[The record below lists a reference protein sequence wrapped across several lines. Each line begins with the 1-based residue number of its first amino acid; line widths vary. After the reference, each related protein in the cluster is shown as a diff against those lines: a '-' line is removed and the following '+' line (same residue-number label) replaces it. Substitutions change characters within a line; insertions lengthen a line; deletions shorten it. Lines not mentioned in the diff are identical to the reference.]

1 MTTRALPAPTK
12 LPGITAVS
20 QPSLVEVVDQ
30 LKKIVEVREG
40 RAGTALDKAVT
51 VRDLFQS
58 GLVRVLVDGRIYTK
72 PSRSNDVLSNAIVP
86 FSREDIDRIVSQ
98 SPGGGYNAP
107 TNLAAVSGTNEL
119 LIQGDGTI
127 VNRIR
132 FSWTPINDDTIA
144 GYEVQYKRAT
154 DAVWLDAP
162 FVQGFAS
169 SSAWITDVLDGVSYN
184 LRVRAVDAL
193 GGTPGT
199 YANLTHTVAGKTVL
213 PANVTGF
220 SASQNGNVVVFRWN
234 QVSDVDL
241 AGYEIRYG
249 VLAST
254 WANGTP
260 LTRVTRGTQVTSA
273 AVPPGTWK
281 MMIRA
286 RDTSANYSA
295 TEDATNIS
303 VTNTND
309 VIDQKQQA
317 PDWLGTKTGLVI
329 TVSGAL
335 IPDST
340 LAASAHTNVEL
351 FETFV
356 PYPVAQG
363 IYEAPEFD
371 VGFDDNCRIWG
382 SIDSV
387 LGRGVTVGL
396 ADPNLEVDFR
406 TAAGAYDGYEPWTI
420 GDRLGRYFKHRL
432 ILDTAEGKARV
443 DGFLPTVD
451 LSEETQSVSG
461 VSVAAGGQVV
471 TFPSVFHRVPNVVA
485 VYAGSGARFVTV
497 TSITTTGFTCN
508 VYDTTNTSV
517 GGTVNYDATGV

>member
-1 MTTRALPAPTK
+1 MTRRALPAPTR

-20 QPSLVEVVDQ
+20 QRSLVEAVDQ

-40 RAGTALDKAVT
+40 RAGTDLDKAVT

-58 GLVRVLVDGRIYTK
+58 GLVRVMVNGRVYTK
-72 PSRSNDVLSNAIVP
+72 PSNPGEVLSNPIVP

-98 SPGGGYNAP
+98 TPGGGYVAP
-107 TNLAAVSGTNEL
+107 TNLTALSGTNEL

-132 FSWTPINDDTIA
+132 FSWTPINDETIA
-144 GYEVQYKRAT
+144 GYEVQFKRTT

-169 SSAWITDVLDGVSYN
+169 SSTWITDVLDGVTYN

-193 GGTPGT
+193 GGAGT
-199 YANLTHTVAGKTVL
+199 YGSMTHTVSGKTVL

-220 SASQNGNVVVFRWN
+220 SASQNSNVVIFQWN

-249 VLAST
+249 VLGST

-260 LTRVTRGTQVTSA
+260 LTRVTRGTQITSA
-273 AVPPGTWK
+273 AVPPGVWK
-281 MMIRA
+281 MMIKA
-286 RDTSANYSA
+286 RDTSGNYSA
-295 TEDATNIS
+295 TEDTTNIT
-303 VTNTND
+303 VTNTYD

-317 PDWLGTKTGLVI
+317 PDWIGTKTGLVI
-329 TVSGAL
+329 TVSGSL

-340 LAASAHTNVEL
+340 LAANAHTNVEL

-363 IYEAPEFD
+363 IYEAPEMD

-387 LGRGVTVGL
+387 LGRGVTVGI
-396 ADPNLEVDFR
+396 ADPKLEVDFR
-406 TAAGAYDGYEPWTI
+406 TQAGAYDGFEPWTI
-420 GDRLGRYFKHRL
+420 GDRLGRYFKHRF
-432 ILDTAEGKARV
+432 ILTTAQGKARI

-451 LSEETQSVSG
+451 LSEETQSVRGAS
-461 VSVAAGGQVV
+461 VSAGGQIL
-471 TFPSVFHRVPNVVA
+471 TFPSVFHRTPNVVA

-497 TSITTTGFTCN
+497 TNITTTGFTCN
-508 VYDTTNTSV
+508 VFDTAGTNV

>member
-20 QPSLVEVVDQ
+20 PRSLVEAVDQ
-30 LKKIVEVREG
+30 LKKIIEVREG
-40 RAGTALDKAVT
+40 RAGTDLDKAVT

-58 GLVRVLVDGRIYTK
+58 GLVRVMIGGRIYTK
-72 PSRSNDVLSNAIVP
+72 PSRSSDVLSTAIVP
-86 FSREDIDRIVSQ
+86 FSREDIDRIVAQ
-98 SPGGGYNAP
+98 TPGGGYNAP
-107 TNLAAVSGTNEL
+107 TNLAAASGTNEL

-127 VNRIR
+127 VVRIR
-132 FSWTPINDDTIA
+132 FSWTPITNDTIA

-169 SSAWITDVLDGVSYN
+169 SSAWITGVLDGVTYD

-193 GGTPGT
+193 GGAGT
-199 YANLTHTVAGKTVL
+199 YAGMTHTVAGKTVL

-220 SASQNGNVVVFRWN
+220 SASQNGNVVIFQWN
-234 QVSDVDL
+234 QAADVDL

-249 VLAST
+249 VLGST
-254 WANGTP
+254 WADGTP
-260 LTRVTRGTQVTSA
+260 LTRVTRGTQITSA
-273 AVPPGTWK
+273 AVPPGIWK
-281 MMIRA
+281 MMIKA
-286 RDTSANYSA
+286 RDTSGNYSA
-295 TEDATNIS
+295 TEGSTTIT
-303 VTNTND
+303 VTNTFD

-317 PDWLGTKTGLVI
+317 PDWIGAKTGLVI
-329 TVSGAL
+329 TVGGAL

-340 LAASAHTNVEL
+340 RAATAHTNVEL

-363 IYEAPEFD
+363 IYEAPEMD
-371 VGFDDNCRIWG
+371 AGFDDNCRIWG
-382 SIDSV
+382 AIDSV
-387 LGRGVTVGL
+387 LGRGVTGGV
-396 ADPNLEVDFR
+396 ADPKLELDFR
-406 TAAGAYDGYEPWTI
+406 TQAGAYAGFQPWTI
-420 GDRLGRYFKHRL
+420 GDRLGRYFKHRF
-432 ILDTAEGKARV
+432 ILTTAQGKARV

-451 LSEETQSVSG
+451 LLEETQSVRG
-461 VSVAAGGQVV
+461 VSVAAGGQII
-471 TFPSVFHRVPNVVA
+471 TFPAPFHRVPNVIA

-497 TSITTTGFTCN
+497 TNITTTGFTCN
-508 VYDTTNTSV
+508 VFDTAGTSV